1 MIGPGLCQTLRRI
14 DFRTFQTKVKQK
26 ITTPN
31 FWPIF
36 VVVFVTIMAPLVLSS
51 TFARTNKRL
60 STTKLPDNAYV
71 LSIAS
76 LQGHYAAASS
86 VPSNAIHLYDKSDC
100 KTIVHSLPGHVE
112 GVTYM
117 RTVDTFAGGREVL
130 LSCGKDGNVKAWDER
145 SGTVATQSKSRNLQI
160 PSCAY

>member
-1 MIGPGLCQTLRRI
+1 
-14 DFRTFQTKVKQK
+14 
-26 ITTPN
+26 
-31 FWPIF
+31 
-36 VVVFVTIMAPLVLSS
+36 MAPLVLSP
-51 TFARTNKRL
+51 TFAATKKR
-60 STTKLPDNAYV
+60 SNTTKLPNNAYV

-100 KTIVHSLPGHVE
+100 KTIVRTLPGHVD

-117 RTVDTFAGGREVL
+117 RTVDAFAGGREVL

-145 SGTVATQSKSRNLQI
+145 SDSVATQSKSRKPPYSIKCILTKAQL
-160 PSCAY
+160 